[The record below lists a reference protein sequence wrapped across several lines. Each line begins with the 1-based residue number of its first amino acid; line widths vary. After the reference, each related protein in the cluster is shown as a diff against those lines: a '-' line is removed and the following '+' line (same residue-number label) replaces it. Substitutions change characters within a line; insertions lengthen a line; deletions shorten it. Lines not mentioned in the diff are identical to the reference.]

1 MRLRTASG
9 VGSAGTPLR
18 FTEPKVARI
27 WGKVGPYLL
36 CFCALALSSVAA
48 HNRRLCGCE
57 AGLDV
62 PPGRFLLA
70 SQEAWDCG
78 FGMGSIAAASYPA
91 GDTSHSGSSVWR
103 TIGQKSRF
111 CRLLYETTGLI
122 GRDSDRYSFCNRVA
136 GFWLQRRDHR
146 IPFRRIFEYL
156 VLRSR
161 NENDFI
167 FAGDGE
173 HGCRAG
179 VASGRPALR
188 ASKERRT
195 EMEIE
200 IINSLSKVAP
210 ISARRERPTLL
221 EIAQAFRIRPDG
233 SAFQPR
239 RRNAFP

>member
-1 MRLRTASG
+1 
-9 VGSAGTPLR
+9 
-18 FTEPKVARI
+18 
-27 WGKVGPYLL
+27 
-36 CFCALALSSVAA
+36 
-48 HNRRLCGCE
+48 
-57 AGLDV
+57 
-62 PPGRFLLA
+62 
-70 SQEAWDCG
+70 
-78 FGMGSIAAASYPA
+78 MGSIAAASYPA
-91 GDTSHSGSSVWR
+91 GDTSYSGSSVWR
-103 TIGQKSRF
+103 TIEQKSRF
-111 CRLLYETTGLI
+111 CRLLCETIGLI
-122 GRDSDRYSFCNRVA
+122 ARDSDRYSFCNRVA
-136 GFWLQRRDHR
+136 GCWLQRRDHC

-195 EMEIE
+195 EMEM
-200 IINSLSKVAP
+200 INSLSKVAP

-221 EIAQAFRIRPDG
+221 EIAQVCRIRPDG

-239 RRNAFP
+239 RRNASP